1 MSKVKPNSEEILQ
14 RLSEVLDV
22 LKRLSEDLQ
31 DISESLKTTSAPI
44 APTTTPLP
52 TYPETALQRAV
63 GKRIEDLRRMFT
75 KELEALLIL
84 EDKGDF
90 IKVTP
95 RQYLGSENFAKI
107 ASTIREAGGEYVSAG
122 KDSHFRVP
130 K

>member
-1 MSKVKPNSEEILQ
+1 MSKVKPNTEEILQ

-31 DISESLKTTSAPI
+31 DISKSLKTTSQSVT
-44 APTTTPLP
+44 PTTTPP
-52 TYPETALQRAV
+52 AAPPELSPQRAV

-75 KELEALLIL
+75 KELEAMLTF
-84 EDKGDF
+84 EDKGNF

-107 ASTIREAGGEYVSAG
+107 ASTIREAGGEYISAG